1 LPTKSNQMGGF
12 FQWVSPHVKFYYW
25 INFFFFF
32 TDNGNPVERVNKNN
46 MDADDVKSSQD
57 NSCPRTP
64 TSLFDR
70 SELLTPSRK
79 RWENDNIP
87 E

>member
-1 LPTKSNQMGGF
+1 M
-12 FQWVSPHVKFYYW
+12 
-25 INFFFFF
+25 
-32 TDNGNPVERVNKNN
+32 ERVNKNN

>member
-1 LPTKSNQMGGF
+1 MLNF
-12 FQWVSPHVKFYYW
+12 
-25 INFFFFF
+25 IIELIFFFFF